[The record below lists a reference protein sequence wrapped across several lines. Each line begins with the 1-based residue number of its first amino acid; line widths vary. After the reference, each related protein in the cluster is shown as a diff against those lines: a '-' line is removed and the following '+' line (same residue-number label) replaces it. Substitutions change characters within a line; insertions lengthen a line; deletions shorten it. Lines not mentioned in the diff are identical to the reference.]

1 MTTLKEGL
9 KKASENMKNP
19 CFVCDACAWGFNLDW
34 IASQGRAVRV
44 YDCPAEYRPDC
55 EDDWPS
61 EQWLAAKV
69 GQDGCV
75 WPLDGKSASH

>member
-44 YDCPAEYRPDC
+44 YDCPVEFRPDS
-55 EDDWPS
+55 EDDWPA

-69 GQDGCV
+69 DQDGCV